1 MLSTFNCGYG
11 MLVFVDPIYQSV
23 IDLKLIGRVI
33 VRENGESVRINIT
46 N

>member
-1 MLSTFNCGYG
+1 